1 MQKNNINLLGFLM
14 AGFLLIIVACSKAPD
29 TTTPPVEIPST
40 PGIIA
45 ADGMAKWDALSMT
58 EKSKVKGF
66 NSLFLHQSVGGDIE
80 GGCETNGYKP
90 EFYELNTAMGSTT
103 FFYGGLFRSSNGDPI
118 GKFAEFKQS
127 AILNKSKLRLAIFEF
142 GYADIDNTLL
152 PSVKTGYKAMVEE
165 LKANGIRV
173 LHCTPPMVFDTTY
186 NRPIIA
192 MGTWMKATF
201 PNDMIFDLQ
210 DIESRSNTTGTR
222 CEQGGVWQICDNVRS
237 TPGCPSREQGVDT
250 PAQGHICGT
259 AADKIA
265 KAFLYA
271 IYSAEK

>member
-1 MQKNNINLLGFLM
+1 
-14 AGFLLIIVACSKAPD
+14 
-29 TTTPPVEIPST
+29 
-40 PGIIA
+40 
-45 ADGMAKWDALSMT
+45 MAKWDALSSS
-58 EKSKVKGF
+58 EKAKVNGF

-90 EFYELNTAMGSTT
+90 EYYELNTTMSSQTY
-103 FFYGGLFRSSNGDPI
+103 FYGGLFRSSNGDPI

-127 AILNKSKLRLAIFEF
+127 AILNKAKLRLAIFEF
-142 GYADIDNTLL
+142 GYADLETSTLAAT
-152 PSVKTGYKAMVEE
+152 KAGYKAMVDE

-173 LHCTPPMVFDTTY
+173 LHCTPPMVYDVTY
-186 NRPIIA
+186 NPPIID
-192 MGTWMKATF
+192 MGTWIKTTF
-201 PNDMIFDLQ
+201 KDDMIFDLQ
-210 DIESRSNTTGTR
+210 DIESSSNTTGAR

-237 TPGCPSREQGVDT
+237 TPSCPSREQGIDT

-271 IYSAEK
+271 IYSAGK